1 MSLHLGFIWPYFPNQ
16 WNSSGTRN
24 PKASFSSLSCRE
36 QGFQEQGC
44 SKTFM
49 GAFSAFLFSVTPS
62 STENDKNCSLWL
74 LSYKWSESCSV
85 VSDSL
90 WPHQLYSPWSFP
102 GQNTGVGSHSL
113 LQGNLLNP
121 GIELRSPTLQVD
133 SLPAEPPGKPSG
145 KPSGKLSYKAGHNT
159 SCIHYHYIM
168 LFFWL
173 KKKNVKYFCGSLKYQ
188 EP

>member
-1 MSLHLGFIWPYFPNQ
+1 MSLHLGFIWPSFPNQ

-62 STENDKNCSLWL
+62 STENDKNYSLWL
-74 LSYKWSESCSV
+74 LSYKWSESFSV

-90 WPHQLYSPWSFP
+90 WPHRLYSPWSFP
-102 GQNTGVGSHSL
+102 SQNTGVGSHSL
-113 LQGNLLNP
+113 LQGIFSIQGSNSGLPHCRWILYQLSHQ
-121 GIELRSPTLQVD
+121 GSRQGSICIKMDIIQVVFIIIILCFSSD
-133 SLPAEPPGKPSG
+133 
-145 KPSGKLSYKAGHNT
+145 
-159 SCIHYHYIM
+159 
-168 LFFWL
+168 
-173 KKKNVKYFCGSLKYQ
+173 
-188 EP
+188 

>member
-1 MSLHLGFIWPYFPNQ
+1 MSLHLGFIWPSFPNQ

-62 STENDKNCSLWL
+62 STENDKNYSLWL
-74 LSYKWSESCSV
+74 LSYKWSESFSV

-90 WPHQLYSPWSFP
+90 WPHRLYSPWSFP
-102 GQNTGVGSHSL
+102 SQNTGVGSHSL
-113 LQGNLLNP
+113 LQG
-121 GIELRSPTLQVD
+121 IFSIQV
-133 SLPAEPPGKPSG
+133 SNSGLPHCRWILYQ
-145 KPSGKLSYKAGHNT
+145 LSHQGRRQG
-159 SCIHYHYIM
+159 SFCIKMDIIQVVFIIII
-168 LFFWL
+168 LCF
-173 KKKNVKYFCGSLKYQ
+173 SSD
-188 EP
+188 

>member
-1 MSLHLGFIWPYFPNQ
+1 MSLHLGFIWPSFPNQ

-62 STENDKNCSLWL
+62 STENDKNYSLWL
-74 LSYKWSESCSV
+74 LSYKWSESFSV

-90 WPHQLYSPWSFP
+90 WPHRLYSPWSFP
-102 GQNTGVGSHSL
+102 SQNTGVGSHSL
-113 LQGNLLNP
+113 LQGIFSIQGSNLGLLHCRQ
-121 GIELRSPTLQVD
+121 ILYQQTHQ
-133 SLPAEPPGKPSG
+133 
-145 KPSGKLSYKAGHNT
+145 
-159 SCIHYHYIM
+159 
-168 LFFWL
+168 
-173 KKKNVKYFCGSLKYQ
+173 GSLHDHRQVKFSSCQ
-188 EP
+188 ALLGSKTTCFKKMKARLKS